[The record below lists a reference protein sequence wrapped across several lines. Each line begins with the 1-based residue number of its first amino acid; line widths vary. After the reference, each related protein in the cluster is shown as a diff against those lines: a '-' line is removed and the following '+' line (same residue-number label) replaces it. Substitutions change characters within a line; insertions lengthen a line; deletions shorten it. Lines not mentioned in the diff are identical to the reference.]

1 MYIISDLTGDVSKVL
16 FQMLVS
22 EINSA
27 FKMFTSVVTSVV
39 NTDFKVD
46 RTSLVF
52 LRMVDSFRLRI
63 LFE

>member
-1 MYIISDLTGDVSKVL
+1 MYIISDITGDVSKVL

>member
-46 RTSLVF
+46 RTSLAF